1 MRSEQIKTGVER
13 TPNRSLLYALGYTD
27 EELEEATFGF
37 DKFYVQSVHYDDL
50 VKENETLRKNLD
62 AEIAWRTRDD

>member
-27 EELEEATFGF
+27 EELARPGRRL
-37 DKFYVQSVHYDDL
+37 YGGPVGLQ
-50 VKENETLRKNLD
+50 R
-62 AEIAWRTRDD
+62 

>member
-27 EELEEATFGF
+27 EELYIITCINF
-37 DKFYVQSVHYDDL
+37 
-50 VKENETLRKNLD
+50 
-62 AEIAWRTRDD
+62 I

>member
-27 EELEEATFGF
+27 AGAEHGYSLRRTGPVPAAEG
-37 DKFYVQSVHYDDL
+37 DL
-50 VKENETLRKNLD
+50 
-62 AEIAWRTRDD
+62 

>member
-27 EELEEATFGF
+27 EELARPLIGVVSSYNEIVPGHMGL
-37 DKFYVQSVHYDDL
+37 DKI
-50 VKENETLRKNLD
+50 
-62 AEIAWRTRDD
+62 AEV

>member
-27 EELEEATFGF
+27 EELAQIGRAH
-37 DKFYVQSVHYDDL
+37 V
-50 VKENETLRKNLD
+50 
-62 AEIAWRTRDD
+62 